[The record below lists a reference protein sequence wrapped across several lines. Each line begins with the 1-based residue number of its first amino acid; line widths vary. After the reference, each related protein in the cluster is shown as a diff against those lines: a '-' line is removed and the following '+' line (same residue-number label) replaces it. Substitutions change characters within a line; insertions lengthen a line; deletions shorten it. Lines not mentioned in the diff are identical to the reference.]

1 MFYRV
6 KFSDKIA
13 ENPNR
18 NPFQLHRRQRDSYA
32 FTMTCS
38 TRTRHIAWPHW
49 PTNEISGW
57 RWIALNFSITRTIA
71 YGKNI
76 RSMASD
82 LVYLSVFFFFYL
94 ESMHCCWGGKIYQF
108 NKKIVN
114 PSVASNIAA
123 QIIFIWYIHKN
134 ISFKTQNMD
143 KKWIL
148 CKS

>member
-82 LVYLSVFFFFYL
+82 LVYLSVFFFFIWKVCIVAG
-94 ESMHCCWGGKIYQF
+94 EGKFI
-108 NKKIVN
+108 NLIKKL
-114 PSVASNIAA
+114 STQALL
-123 QIIFIWYIHKN
+123 QILQLKLFSFDTFIRI
-134 ISFKTQNMD
+134 
-143 KKWIL
+143 
-148 CKS
+148 